1 MGGRSTVGVRVQVS
15 PLCVKSSSGMA
26 GESGSSHSLVWVQ
39 PFISRW
45 RHVVTE
51 RTQTMPS
58 ILLVEDSDEDYLAF
72 TRALRDM
79 AVTVSLPRCT
89 RGEEALDY
97 LYRRGR
103 FADPAQAPRPALV
116 LLDLNLPG
124 LDGRELLTLIKGDE
138 HLKSI
143 PVVIVTTSHNPR
155 DIEWCYQHGANSYQ
169 VKAIGYDQFRSAM
182 RQLVEYWLTVC
193 VLPTT
198 ADRARPHMG

>member
-1 MGGRSTVGVRVQVS
+1 
-15 PLCVKSSSGMA
+15 
-26 GESGSSHSLVWVQ
+26 
-39 PFISRW
+39 
-45 RHVVTE
+45 VTE
-51 RTQTMPS
+51 RTQTTPS

-103 FADPAQAPRPALV
+103 FAGPAQAPRPALV

-182 RQLVEYWLTVC
+182 QRLVEYWLTVC